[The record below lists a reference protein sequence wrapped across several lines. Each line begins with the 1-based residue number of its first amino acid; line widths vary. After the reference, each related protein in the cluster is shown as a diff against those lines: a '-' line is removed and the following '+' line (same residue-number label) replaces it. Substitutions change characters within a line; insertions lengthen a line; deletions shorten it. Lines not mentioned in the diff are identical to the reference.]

1 VTLGPFPRCFHCDC
15 SEEVVYAQRGNDLY
29 YCGPCWKHFLAKEK
43 GDWERCRP
51 TLSVANPPCCPECSG
66 PGPCFLEAGV
76 QGGSWCCGPCWGA
89 AMPARVL
96 QFPSP
101 LLQWPTAPRNKC
113 TGLIASDY
121 RIVAENC
128 GIWSTVERNMAIL
141 RQCGATVLNNI
152 DAFHVDELFPKASMV
167 VWAAPHWHVA
177 DARASCS
184 PHIKTWSSNDDFNT
198 EAFEMLQ
205 RKLPG
210 AEVLIPF
217 PAHYSRAAA
226 APQCRSLLLPELSGV
241 TYRPLCSD
249 PRWYQTL
256 TSTDDVV
263 CLSTAEFLS
272 EVSVVN
278 RVKQHL
284 EVGGVRTNPCI
295 PLCLYRDRNRSES
308 KLVGRPITQ

>member
-1 VTLGPFPRCFHCDC
+1 
-15 SEEVVYAQRGNDLY
+15 
-29 YCGPCWKHFLAKEK
+29 
-43 GDWERCRP
+43 
-51 TLSVANPPCCPECSG
+51 
-66 PGPCFLEAGV
+66 
-76 QGGSWCCGPCWGA
+76 
-89 AMPARVL
+89 MPARVL

-128 GIWSTVERNMAIL
+128 GIWSTVERNMAVL